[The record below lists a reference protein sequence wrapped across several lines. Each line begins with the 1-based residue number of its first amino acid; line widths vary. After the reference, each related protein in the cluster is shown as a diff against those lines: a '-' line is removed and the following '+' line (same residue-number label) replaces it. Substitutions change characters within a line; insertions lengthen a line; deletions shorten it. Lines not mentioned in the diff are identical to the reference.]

1 MIEKWRYTG
10 LELFKMVDTA
20 YKACPVVGIRD
31 LKVGD
36 RVLDNVKNALVVTKV
51 FPKRKPVFS
60 GIAKDGSAV
69 GNVIKCSQDTYKLI
83 TDDLMQY
90 AGIDHITAVIEAV
103 LAGKPVP
110 DNVLIEIKGKVMSS
124 LESNKNT
131 VLSHFGGLTFGI
143 PPRVPTDEIWSGGK
157 REYYNLLAN
166 PSYDLWFS
174 MLGEWGQEVVTRV
187 NAEIELY
194 DRFLAAIVE

>member
-10 LELFKMVDTA
+10 VELYNLVDAA

-36 RVLDNVKNALVVTKV
+36 RVLDDVKNALIVTKV

-60 GIAKDGSAV
+60 GIAKDGSV
-69 GNVIKCSQDTYKLI
+69 VNNVIKCSQDTYKLI

-90 AGIDHITAVIEAV
+90 AGIGHKTAVIEAV
-103 LAGKPVP
+103 IAGKPVP
-110 DNVLIEIKGKVMSS
+110 DKVVIEVKGEVVSS
-124 LESNKNT
+124 LKSKKHT
-131 VLSHFGGLTFGI
+131 VLSHFGGLTFGK
-143 PPRVPTDEIWSGGK
+143 PPKVTSEELWHSSRD
-157 REYYNLLAN
+157 YYKLLTN
-166 PSYDLWFS
+166 PKYDLWFS
-174 MLGEWGQEVVTRV
+174 MLVEWSQEVVTRV

-194 DRFLAAIVE
+194 DCFLAAIVE

>member
-1 MIEKWRYTG
+1 MIEKWRYTSI
-10 LELFKMVDTA
+10 ELYNLVDAA
-20 YKACPVVGIRD
+20 YKACPVIGIRD

-36 RVLDNVKNALVVTKV
+36 RVLDDVKNALVVTKV
-51 FPKRKPVFS
+51 FAKHKPLFS
-60 GIAKDGSAV
+60 GIAKDGSIV

-90 AGIDHITAVIEAV
+90 AGVDHKTAVIEAV
-103 LAGKPVP
+103 IAGKPVP
-110 DNVLIEIKGKVMSS
+110 DNVVIEVKGKVVSS
-124 LESNKNT
+124 LESNKHT
-131 VLSHFGGLTFGI
+131 VLSHFGGLTFGR
-143 PPRVPTDEIWSGGK
+143 PPKVTSEELWYGSRD
-157 REYYNLLAN
+157 YYDLLVN
-166 PSYDLWFS
+166 PNYDLWFS